1 MKRIVCIAA
10 ILIAAVS
17 CADAPVDRAEQLR
30 DRILNGTSDYVIV
43 VAHRGDWREVPENS
57 IASIEHSIA
66 TGVDVVEV
74 DLQMT
79 RDSILVLMHDET
91 VDRTT
96 TGTGRVADYTLDSLK
111 LLNLKHN
118 GAVVPGSSVPT
129 LEQAMLAAKGLVL
142 INLDKADR
150 YFDLVVPVLE
160 KTGTARQIIM
170 KGGRSAE
177 SVLELYGQ
185 YLDDIIYMP
194 VVNFNNESAEELI
207 EGHMSILKPCAY
219 ELVYGSEELEDY
231 LVQLKEK
238 IGDDALI
245 WYNTLWASLCAG
257 HDDSLAL
264 KDPDKAY
271 GYLIDTLGADI
282 LQTDRAEYLLEYL
295 RKRGLHD

>member
-1 MKRIVCIAA
+1 MCQVLSNDMKRIVSIAA

-111 LLNLKHN
+111 LLNLKQEII
-118 GAVVPGSSVPT
+118 
-129 LEQAMLAAKGLVL
+129 LEFQNVGLLQMFLIASQMVL
-142 INLDKADR
+142 
-150 YFDLVVPVLE
+150 
-160 KTGTARQIIM
+160 
-170 KGGRSAE
+170 
-177 SVLELYGQ
+177 
-185 YLDDIIYMP
+185 
-194 VVNFNNESAEELI
+194 
-207 EGHMSILKPCAY
+207 LK
-219 ELVYGSEELEDY
+219 V
-231 LVQLKEK
+231 
-238 IGDDALI
+238 
-245 WYNTLWASLCAG
+245 
-257 HDDSLAL
+257 
-264 KDPDKAY
+264 
-271 GYLIDTLGADI
+271 
-282 LQTDRAEYLLEYL
+282 
-295 RKRGLHD
+295 